1 MERGYVNMALVKHG
15 ITAETPSNILLGA
28 GAWFKGLKYEEGAG
42 WAGTV
47 LGATSGGSSVKI
59 VPEVM
64 DIEVD
69 GAVALAKGLA
79 VMQGGTGEV
88 EVNFA
93 EITSDILKMTTL
105 GEVLDS
111 TSEHYVEGFD
121 CIQTKN
127 AIVEGDYVENLGFV
141 GYTADQSKQIIV
153 IVDYALCK
161 SGFQIDPKNKEN
173 AVIKATFTAY
183 GDISTDL
190 DRVPIRIYYPT
201 ESAA

>member
-1 MERGYVNMALVKHG
+1 MALVKHG
-15 ITAETPSNILLGA
+15 ITASTPSNIPLGA
-28 GAWFKGLKYEEGAG
+28 GTWFKNLAYAEGG

-47 LGATSGGSSVKI
+47 LGATSGGSSIKI
-59 VPEVM
+59 TPEVL
-64 DIEVD
+64 DIEID
-69 GAVALAKGLA
+69 GAMALAKGLA
-79 VMQGGTGEV
+79 VMQGGTGEA

-93 EITSDILKMTTL
+93 EINKDILKMTTL
-105 GEVLDS
+105 GEIL
-111 TSEHYVEGFD
+111 TEESEGYVAGFD

-153 IVDYALCK
+153 IMDYALCK

-173 AVIKATFTAY
+173 SVIKATFTAY
-183 GDISTDL
+183 GGIDTDL

-201 ESAA
+201 EQTV